1 MSGKER
7 EDDKATV
14 EWLGAFK
21 SKPNTRNTY
30 ATAWRRFFEFTKMT
44 GDQILADR
52 KLDREFRWEGKVL
65 AFRQWMVQDARQLRH
80 PEKKLGDHTG
90 RTAAEAVEGFFSFYR
105 IPLKFRKSEAA
116 TISRARRKQEDYRFN
131 REDLKRMVD
140 VADLTE
146 KYIILAGKSF
156 GLRAGDFLRIARGDL
171 EPYVDREPPISIGV
185 YMTQKETTPAYPF
198 IDADAKP
205 VIQSML
211 KAMDREGRTKPEER
225 MLELKN
231 EISLTEA
238 LERTA
243 DLAGIKYGNKN
254 VRFHCLRKFLSDH
267 LSSHMSTEKWKQV
280 VGKSIDEGAYI
291 SPDSLRE
298 DYMRT
303 TAETTVMGFD
313 AEERLKKL
321 EATKR
326 VQDKFEAGEPMAP
339 EDYADVK
346 RYGIRLG
353 KRRGQVEGGGLSY
366 EQAATRQFAKI
377 LMGALKIVEEK
388 SK

>member
-1 MSGKER
+1 
-7 EDDKATV
+7 
-14 EWLGAFK
+14 
-21 SKPNTRNTY
+21 
-30 ATAWRRFFEFTKMT
+30 
-44 GDQILADR
+44 
-52 KLDREFRWEGKVL
+52 
-65 AFRQWMVQDARQLRH
+65 
-80 PEKKLGDHTG
+80 
-90 RTAAEAVEGFFSFYR
+90 
-105 IPLKFRKSEAA
+105 
-116 TISRARRKQEDYRFN
+116 
-131 REDLKRMVD
+131 
-140 VADLTE
+140 
-146 KYIILAGKSF
+146 
-156 GLRAGDFLRIARGDL
+156 
-171 EPYVDREPPISIGV
+171 
-185 YMTQKETTPAYPF
+185 
-198 IDADAKP
+198 
-205 VIQSML
+205 
-211 KAMDREGRTKPEER
+211 